1 MKMAVMDR
9 SLRVETRQAI
19 PLAQRL
25 GFDGIQLRTSDGDI
39 HPQALGP
46 TGREE
51 LRHYLH
57 RHGLLLSATC
67 IDEGPLDDPATVD
80 RRIAHAKR
88 QIDLALF
95 LGTNVV
101 TGHIGPIP
109 DDPASKA
116 YSSLREA
123 VAEVGRYASLYGIR
137 YGTET
142 GPDEPNRTRDFMQEI
157 ALPGVA
163 VNYDPANLLMYGLD
177 WLGGVSTLG
186 AWIVH
191 THVKDAVSPTEFED
205 ETERGTE
212 APFGQGDMDFEAL
225 VGGLRHTGY
234 DGFLTVEREREGDP
248 IPEITGSLRLLRDL
262 TERF

>member
-1 MKMAVMDR
+1 MKLAVMDR

-25 GFDGIQLRTSDGDI
+25 GFDGIQLRTSHGDI
-39 HPQALGP
+39 HPEALGP

-51 LRHYLH
+51 LRHYLS
-57 RHGLLLSATC
+57 RHGLILSATC
-67 IDEGPLDDPATVD
+67 IDEGPLDDPASVD
-80 RRIAHAKR
+80 RRIACAKQ

-109 DDPASKA
+109 EDSTSRA
-116 YSSLREA
+116 YLSLREA
-123 VAEVGRYASLYGIR
+123 VAEVARYAGLYGLR

-142 GPDEPNRTRDFMQEI
+142 GPDEPGWTRDFIQDI

-186 AWIVH
+186 AWIAH
-191 THVKDAVSPTEFED
+191 THIKDAVPPTEFED
-205 ETERGTE
+205 EVERGTE
-212 APFGQGDMDFEAL
+212 APLGQGEIDFEAF
-225 VGGLRHTGY
+225 VDALRGVGY
-234 DGFLTVEREREGDP
+234 DGFLTIERQREGDP
-248 IPEITGSLRLLRDL
+248 IPEVTGGLRLLRDL
-262 TERF
+262 IERS